1 MRTGGFVDKIKR
13 IITTWPLLSVV
24 NCFQVSGLN
33 IYIIKKVI
41 FFKEICN
48 SNFVK
53 LFNKSYHTSTQ
64 NLCDINILSPNK

>member
-33 IYIIKKVI
+33 MYNKESY

-64 NLCDINILSPNK
+64 NLC